1 MAKTIIIVGME
12 KLEKKLKKNTDL
24 SAVRTVVK
32 KNGSEMQA
40 KAQKHA
46 PVGTPASTGIPNY
59 KGGRLKQSISLEIA
73 DAGMTA
79 EVEPKAHYGAYVELG
94 TRFMKAQPYLK
105 PAFDEQK
112 GKFKQDMDKLVR

>member
-1 MAKTIIIVGME
+1 MATVKMVGME

-24 SAVRTVVK
+24 SAVKTVVK
-32 KNGSEMQA
+32 KNGAEMQT
-40 KAQKHA
+40 KAQKNA

-59 KGGRLKQSISLEIA
+59 VGGKLKQSISLKIA

-79 EVEPKAHYGAYVELG
+79 EVEPKVHYGAYVELG
-94 TRFMKAQPYLK
+94 TRYMKAQPYLR

-112 GKFKQDMDKLVR
+112 EKFKRDMSKLVR

>member
-1 MAKTIIIVGME
+1 MAKTITIVGME

-24 SAVRTVVK
+24 TAVKTVVK
-32 KNGSEMQA
+32 KNGSEMQT

-46 PVGTPASTGIPNY
+46 PVDTGA
-59 KGGRLKQSISLEIA
+59 LKESISLNIT

-79 EVEPKAHYGAYVELG
+79 EVEPKKHYGVYVELG
-94 TRFMKAQPYLK
+94 TRFMKEQPYLK